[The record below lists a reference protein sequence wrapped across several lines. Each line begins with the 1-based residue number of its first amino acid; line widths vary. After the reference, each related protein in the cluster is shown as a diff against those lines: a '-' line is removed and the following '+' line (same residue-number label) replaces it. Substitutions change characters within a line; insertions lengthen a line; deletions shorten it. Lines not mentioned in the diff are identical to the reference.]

1 MTPQDVIAMD
11 VVPMQLAMLDEVV
24 RIEQE
29 NMAFPWTAGNFRDS
43 LQAGH
48 HCLVLLQGDVV
59 MGFAVLMMV
68 LDEAHLLNIGIDK
81 KSQGRGLGRHLLLQ
95 AMQVA
100 RDLGGLNLFL
110 EVRPSNTVALS
121 LYESLGFNE
130 MGVRPG
136 YYPAKQGRED
146 AVLMGCAL

>member
-1 MTPQDVIAMD
+1 
-11 VVPMQLAMLDEVV
+11 MQLTMLDEVV

-43 LQAGH
+43 MQAGH
-48 HCLVLLQGDVV
+48 QCLVLLQHGVV
-59 MGFAVLMMV
+59 IGFAVLMMV
-68 LDEAHLLNIGIDK
+68 LDEAHLLNIGVDK
-81 KSQGRGLGRHLLLQ
+81 RYQGNGLGKRLLLQ
-95 AMQVA
+95 VMHIA

-110 EVRPSNTVALS
+110 EVRPSNHVALGM
-121 LYESLGFNE
+121 YEGLGFNE